1 MMHYDQSMVYHG
13 SKNAGTSGVAGPV
26 PGYGNGMVTN
36 PLRWEFMQEPLWRWL
51 VFLVAMNLLLTAWNG
66 VIRLMSGRE

>member
-1 MMHYDQSMVYHG
+1 MMHYDHSNTG
-13 SKNAGTSGVAGPV
+13 ARGVAGPV
-26 PGYGNGMVTN
+26 PGYGNGVTN
-36 PLRWEFMQEPLWRWL
+36 PLRWEFMNEPLWRWL